1 MMVSDAQN
9 RFRKGAKSAS
19 GAPGPKIAP
28 RGSKSVTFAQGL
40 FQLFNLQQIDTN
52 PIRDRSFDHSNIRYI
67 CGSKLQFEKLSELEV
82 GVF

>member
-1 MMVSDAQN
+1 MMVSSSQN

-19 GAPGPKIAP
+19 GALGPKSAP

-40 FQLFNLQQIDTN
+40 FQFFNLQKIDTN
-52 PIRDRSFDHSNIRYI
+52 PIREPSFYHSNILYI
-67 CGSKLQFEKLSELEV
+67 YESKFQFEKLLELEV